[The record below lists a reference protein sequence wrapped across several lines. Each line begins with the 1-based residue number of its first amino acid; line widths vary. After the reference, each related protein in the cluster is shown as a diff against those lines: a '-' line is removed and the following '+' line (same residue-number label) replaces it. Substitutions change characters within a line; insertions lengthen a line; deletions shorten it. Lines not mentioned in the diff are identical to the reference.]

1 MKTVS
6 AHAAGDEAC
15 DSPNYRPYFPFLT
28 LKCVGRAV
36 YRSRE
41 ARNYACLL
49 DLDPSVVSWRSLTYA
64 LADSDGP
71 ERYHVDFF
79 VEKVDEHLLVEVC
92 DRDLGNTE
100 WVSMLAKQFE
110 CRYQAVLMSEI
121 RGQPRLQNAKDLLRY
136 AGYDAALGDRIRI
149 LAALDELGSL
159 TLAECLSAVRD
170 GRPMQTVAAMILTGH
185 VEVDLDKELLGPD
198 TVVRRASR

>member
-1 MKTVS
+1 MKTGS

-15 DSPNYRPYFPFLT
+15 DSPNYRPYFPFVT
-28 LKCVGRAV
+28 LKCVGRPV
-36 YRSRE
+36 FRSRE

-49 DLDPSVVSWRSLTYA
+49 DLDPSVVSWRCLTYA
-64 LADSDGP
+64 LADNHGP
-71 ERYHVDFF
+71 KRYYVDFF

-92 DRDLGNTE
+92 DRDPGNTE
-100 WVSMLAKQFE
+100 WIRILADQFE
-110 CRYQAVLMSEI
+110 CRYQAVLMSAI
-121 RGQPRLQNAKDLLRY
+121 RSQPRLQNAKDLLRY
-136 AGYDAALGDRIRI
+136 AGYEAALGDRIRI

-185 VEVDLDKELLGPD
+185 IEVELDEELLGPD
-198 TVVRRASR
+198 TTVRRASR